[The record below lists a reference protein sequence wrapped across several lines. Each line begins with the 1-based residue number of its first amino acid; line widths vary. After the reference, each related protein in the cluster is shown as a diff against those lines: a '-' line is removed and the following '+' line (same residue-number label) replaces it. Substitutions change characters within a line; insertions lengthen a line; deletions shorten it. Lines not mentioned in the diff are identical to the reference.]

1 MAIRHPPQRRPSS
14 KLLLLA
20 VAVASTLSVAGCA
33 GMGPGPTAAQR
44 EVSAMGSTLQVAMA
58 QRKACI
64 LEVHTRPEFASLLPH
79 LGDPVTGFSMAQM
92 TDETRPTAKEAALL
106 APFFDA
112 NSGCFRAYVTAIQSV
127 RPDIAVIWE
136 NEHTAAKSQVAAP
149 LVERQITWAEA
160 ARRSRRLGSETN
172 AQIAAANQRYLAG
185 ENVEHQ
191 AELNRRAALQMQL
204 MQNMQR
210 TYETQ
215 QQTIYQPIQPQ
226 RQFHC
231 TSMVMG
237 TLVSTNCN

>member
-1 MAIRHPPQRRPSS
+1 
-14 KLLLLA
+14 
-20 VAVASTLSVAGCA
+20 
-33 GMGPGPTAAQR
+33 
-44 EVSAMGSTLQVAMA
+44 MA
-58 QRKACI
+58 QFNACRQ
-64 LEVHTRPEFASLLPH
+64 EVHARPEFAPLLPH
-79 LGDPVTGFSMAQM
+79 LGDPATGQFSMAQM
-92 TDETRPTAKEAALL
+92 TNETRPTAREAALI
-106 APFFDA
+106 ASFSDA
-112 NSGCFRAYVTAIQSV
+112 TNGCFRASVAKVQSV
-127 RPDIAVIWE
+127 RPDVAAILS
-136 NEHTAAKSQVAAP
+136 NEHAANLQVVAQ
-149 LVERQITWAEA
+149 LVERRITWAESV
-160 ARRSRRLGSETN
+160 RQFQHITSEAE
-172 AQIAAANQRYLAG
+172 AQGAAANQRYLAG